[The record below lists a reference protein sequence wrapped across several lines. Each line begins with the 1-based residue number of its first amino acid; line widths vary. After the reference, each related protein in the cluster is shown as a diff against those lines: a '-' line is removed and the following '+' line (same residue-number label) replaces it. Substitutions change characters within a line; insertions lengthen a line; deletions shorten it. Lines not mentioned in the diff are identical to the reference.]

1 MQKDKGTL
9 KSVSVKRKEI
19 MQSCSKEVIS
29 MLTATCDV
37 DRIIKKV
44 EDIYIAAHR
53 RSTGLHV
60 LS

>member
-1 MQKDKGTL
+1 
-9 KSVSVKRKEI
+9 
-19 MQSCSKEVIS
+19 

-60 LS
+60 LSQLMHLLMD